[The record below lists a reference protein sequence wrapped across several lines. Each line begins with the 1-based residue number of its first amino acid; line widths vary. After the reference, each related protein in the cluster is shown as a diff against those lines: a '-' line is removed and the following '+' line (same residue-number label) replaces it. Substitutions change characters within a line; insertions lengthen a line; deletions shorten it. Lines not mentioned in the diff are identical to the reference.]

1 MAQKLTK
8 EQIVSH
14 LTDQFGL
21 SLEQINAMLPSFIT
35 TLGSHLHN
43 LESALIE
50 EDLILLGRMGHTIKG
65 AFLNLGLEE
74 CAAIALQIE
83 KKGKEGDIS
92 TNYRQ
97 LVEDLRLRVN
107 PLLD

>member
-21 SLEQINAMLPSFIT
+21 SLD
-35 TLGSHLHN
+35 N

-107 PLLD
+107 PLLA

>member
-8 EQIVSH
+8 EQIVLH
-14 LTDQFGL
+14 LTEQFGL
-21 SLEQINAMLPSFIT
+21 PQEQVDSMLPSFIT
-35 TLGSHLHN
+35 TLGSHLQN

-83 KKGKEGDIS
+83 KRGKEGDNS
-92 TNYRQ
+92 ANYRQ
-97 LVEDLRLRVN
+97 LVDDLHLRVD